1 MTLDTIHMTSNTG
14 QYGERDYYEL
24 KYKKKRKIIVLM
36 KIQ

>member
-24 KYKKKRKIIVLM
+24 KYKKGGRL
-36 KIQ
+36 